1 MAPEIVKK
9 SEYNAK
15 QTDIWALGILAFRM
29 LYGNPPFKAPSEKEL
44 YAKIIKGTYQFP
56 ENDDVKSS
64 EFNPRKHTKVSKR
77 AKDMIQKMLLYRGEQ
92 RPTAGELLKFD
103 WMQD

>member
-1 MAPEIVKK
+1 MVSNADPGSLRIKIIDFGFSVTTERLQKQFCGTPSYMAPEIVKK

-44 YAKIIKGTYQFP
+44 YAKIIKGTY
-56 ENDDVKSS
+56 
-64 EFNPRKHTKVSKR
+64 
-77 AKDMIQKMLLYRGEQ
+77 
-92 RPTAGELLKFD
+92 
-103 WMQD
+103 